1 MITDFSLVHIYLQ
14 NVNCLFYGITIC
26 WLLWRNFFV
35 SLSRY
40 RCITWYRGF
49 NSPNQASFRVRLY
62 DFLGL
67 LELSSGIRNTS
78 YLSVLFHVDI
88 KRTIHFLRH
97 EIFYFIFHFLFS
109 SLVSKN
115 CSPLDVYT
123 FLFYTRTYT
132 SKANLPKSPHNLFF
146 IKSKKKGGKRIHRVL
161 QFIFFRMYFFC
172 PTVSADNV

>member
-1 MITDFSLVHIYLQ
+1 MINRFFPRPHLSTKCKLLILWHYNLLTTMAKFFRINIAISLYHIVQGLQLSKSSLFSCSFVR
-14 NVNCLFYGITIC
+14 LFRSARAFIWYSKHQ
-26 WLLWRNFFV
+26 LFV
-35 SLSRY
+35 CTLSR
-40 RCITWYRGF
+40 
-49 NSPNQASFRVRLY
+49 
-62 DFLGL
+62 
-67 LELSSGIRNTS
+67 
-78 YLSVLFHVDI
+78 I

-97 EIFYFIFHFLFS
+97 EIFYFISHFLFS